1 MKADNDLYRTL
12 RDKACAIL
20 WKEDVAAF
28 DRSVE
33 PERSRLVAV
42 IRAVGVA
49 FADRGTPAEKAQA
62 VTWLN
67 TLLKDPSEKV
77 RRYAMSALPKL
88 GDDTQA
94 EAKLLDILAAPAG
107 ERERQKA
114 VEALEKIGGEATLEA
129 ALKDPSTVSVA
140 PDRVAARIARLTE
153 PGEIRMDRILSRP
166 SGVRIHLHCRKGLER
181 ILADEA
187 RVLLKEIFEV
197 KSVMSGL
204 VVVEPLKPFSLG
216 DIYQL
221 RCFAQVGFVLG
232 DVRAQSPEEA
242 INPIALRIASNRTR
256 DLLAAFTDGAFRYRI
271 EMDPAL
277 GDAELVRKVGAEV
290 HRFDPK
296 ILNDPKESPWSVDV
310 FAAPGGASVELR
322 PRLSPDPRLAYRLG
336 EVAAGSHP
344 PLAAAM
350 ARLAGSYVGEVA
362 WDPFCGSGIELI
374 ERAMLG
380 GASRVIGTDLSA
392 EAVEIARKNFEA
404 ASVPGVRGTFVCGD
418 FREYTKIPE
427 LGIGGASLVITNP
440 PMGRRIPIADMR
452 GLIVNLFNA
461 AAKVL
466 RPGGRLVFPNPLK
479 LEAPERSLRLISRNP
494 VDLGGFECQ
503 LEMWVKD

>member
-1 MKADNDLYRTL
+1 M
-12 RDKACAIL
+12 
-20 WKEDVAAF
+20 
-28 DRSVE
+28 
-33 PERSRLVAV
+33 
-42 IRAVGVA
+42 
-49 FADRGTPAEKAQA
+49 
-62 VTWLN
+62 
-67 TLLKDPSEKV
+67 
-77 RRYAMSALPKL
+77 
-88 GDDTQA
+88 
-94 EAKLLDILAAPAG
+94 
-107 ERERQKA
+107 
-114 VEALEKIGGEATLEA
+114 
-129 ALKDPSTVSVA
+129 
-140 PDRVAARIARLTE
+140 
-153 PGEIRMDRILSRP
+153 
-166 SGVRIHLHCRKGLER
+166 
-181 ILADEA
+181 
-187 RVLLKEIFEV
+187 KEIFEV

-204 VVVEPLKPFSLG
+204 VVLEPLKPFSLG
-216 DIYQL
+216 HIYQL

-277 GDAELVRKVGAEV
+277 GDAELVRKIGAEV

-322 PRLSPDPRLAYRLG
+322 PRLSPDPRLDYRLG

-392 EAVEIARKNFEA
+392 EAIEIARKNFEA
-404 ASVPGVRGTFVCGD
+404 AAVPGVRGTFICGD